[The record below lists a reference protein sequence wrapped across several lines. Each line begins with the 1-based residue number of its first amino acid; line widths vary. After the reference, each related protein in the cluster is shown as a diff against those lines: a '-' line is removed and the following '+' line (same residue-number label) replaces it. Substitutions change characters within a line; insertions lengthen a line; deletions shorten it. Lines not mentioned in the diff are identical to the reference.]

1 VSGEPTAGPAGAGAA
16 AERAASADGGVAA
29 PAGRPAALVTG
40 SAKGVGRAVL
50 LALAED
56 GFDVAV
62 HYRRSREEAEEVA
75 AAARA
80 LGVSAVALR
89 ADVTVEGEARGLVDA
104 AVAAFGRLDVLVNN
118 VGDYHHG
125 PLAELDGETWRY
137 MLDSNLNS
145 TFYTCQQAVPHLR
158 RSPRGGRIVNVGYAG
173 SQLVAARPGIVAYGI
188 AKTGVILYSKALA
201 KVEARHG
208 LTVNVVSPG
217 VLENSVTKPLREI
230 PMGRVGTLG
239 EVTAAVRYLVS
250 PEASYVTGV
259 TLEVAG
265 GWNL

>member
-1 VSGEPTAGPAGAGAA
+1 MNGGDVPRAVDR
-16 AERAASADGGVAA
+16 RAA
-29 PAGRPAALVTG
+29 AGRPAALVTG
-40 SAKGVGRAVL
+40 SAKGVGRAVA

-62 HYRRSREEAEEVA
+62 HYRSSGAEAEEVA
-75 AAARA
+75 ASARA
-80 LGVSAVALR
+80 LGVSAVTLR
-89 ADVTVEGEARGLVDA
+89 ADVTVEAEARGLVDA

-158 RSPRGGRIVNVGYAG
+158 RSPRGGRVVNVGYAG
-173 SQLVAARPGIVAYGI
+173 AQLVAARPGIVAYGI

-217 VLENSVTKPLREI
+217 VLENSVTKPVQEI
-230 PMGRVGTLG
+230 PMGRVGRLD
-239 EVTAAVRYLVS
+239 ELTAAVRYLVS
-250 PEASYVTGV
+250 PEAAYVTGV
-259 TLEVAG
+259 TIEVAG
-265 GWNL
+265 GWNV